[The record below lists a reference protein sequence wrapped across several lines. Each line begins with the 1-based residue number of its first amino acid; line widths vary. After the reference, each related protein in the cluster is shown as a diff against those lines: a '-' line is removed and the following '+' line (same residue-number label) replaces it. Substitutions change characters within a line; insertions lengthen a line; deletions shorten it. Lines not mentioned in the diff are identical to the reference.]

1 MHDRPVL
8 PAGADLLLR
17 IMRGDDPECLQE
29 LQSLS
34 SNEWE
39 ELTLT
44 AVEYRLG
51 TQLLQNLNRFG
62 VVLLQ
67 IPESARDRL
76 VALTRSNV
84 QRNLVRQFQL
94 RDLANAC
101 DDADIPFLIMKGLW
115 LVELA
120 YRDVSMRDSGDI
132 DVLVRADDM
141 PRFTR
146 ILSGL
151 GYVLPAGVE
160 DIREVASSRHEFDV
174 VHPKRSTSLDVHW
187 AITSSHE
194 APVDEPSFWQRT
206 EQYRLAGRDC
216 LSLGVE
222 DHLLLICFHA
232 AVHHRFL
239 YVGPRALFD
248 VAQVIEKPPRPIDW
262 NEFVNRAKSL
272 GWERGTWLMLELVK
286 VYIGVQ
292 PPPSVMNNLRPPG
305 KQDSTVLIAALEAM
319 FLDQSH
325 VQRLDTSLV
334 KLFSEGNWRRR
345 CRWFV
350 NRFFPPPEDVAS
362 HFQMKV
368 ADDDLLG
375 LRFKRWWFLLRK
387 NLPMLSELL
396 LPNSRRRAELE
407 RSMLL
412 HSWLNDDMRD
422 TK

>member
-1 MHDRPVL
+1 MHDRAVL
-8 PAGADLLLR
+8 PPGADLLLR
-17 IMRGDDPECLQE
+17 ILHVEDPECLQD

-34 SNEWE
+34 TAEWE
-39 ELTLT
+39 QLTNT

-51 TQLLQNLNRFG
+51 AQLLQSLNRLG
-62 VVLLQ
+62 IVLPQ

-76 VALTRSNV
+76 VELTRTNV
-84 QRNLVRQFQL
+84 QRNLVRQLQL
-94 RDLANAC
+94 RDLGNAC
-101 DDADIPFLIMKGLW
+101 DEADIPFLIMKGLW

-132 DVLVRADDM
+132 DVLVRAEDM

-146 ILSGL
+146 LLSSL
-151 GYVLPAGVE
+151 GYALPADIE
-160 DIREVASSRHEFDV
+160 DLREVAPSRHEFDV
-174 VHPKRSTSLDVHW
+174 VHPNRRTSLDVHW
-187 AITSSHE
+187 AITSPHE
-194 APVDEPSFWQRT
+194 GPVDESSFWQRA
-206 EQYRLAGRDC
+206 EKYRLAGRDG

-222 DHLLLICFHA
+222 DHLLLVCFHA

-239 YVGPRALFD
+239 YVGPRSLFD

-262 NEFVNRAKSL
+262 NEFVDRAKSL
-272 GWERGTWLMLELVK
+272 GWERGTWLMLELVR

-292 PPPSVMNNLRPPG
+292 PPPLVMNGLRPTG
-305 KQDSTVLIAALEAM
+305 EQDSTVLIAALEAM

-325 VQRLDTSLV
+325 AQRFDTSLV
-334 KLFSEGNWRRR
+334 KLFSEDSWKRR

-368 ADDDLLG
+368 AHDELLG

-387 NLPMLSELL
+387 NIPMLSELL

-407 RSMLL
+407 RSILL
-412 HSWLNDDMRD
+412 HSWLNDEMRD

>member
-1 MHDRPVL
+1 MHDRAVL

-17 IMRGDDPECLQE
+17 IMRGDDPACLQD

-34 SNEWE
+34 TNEWE

-51 TQLLQNLNRFG
+51 AQLLQNLNRLG
-62 VVLLQ
+62 VALLQ

-101 DDADIPFLIMKGLW
+101 DVADIPFLIMKGLW

-151 GYVLPAGVE
+151 GYVLPAGVA
-160 DIREVASSRHEFDV
+160 DIREVAPSRHEFDV

-187 AITSSHE
+187 AITSSLE
-194 APVDEPSFWQRT
+194 APVDEPSFWLRA
-206 EQYRLAGRDC
+206 EQYRLAGRHC

-248 VAQVIEKPPRPIDW
+248 VAQVIENPPRTIDW
-262 NEFVNRAKSL
+262 NEFVDRAKSL
-272 GWERGTWLMLELVK
+272 GWERGTWLMLELVR

-292 PPPSVMNNLRPPG
+292 PPPFVMNGLRPPG
-305 KQDSTVLIAALEAM
+305 AQDPAVLIAALEAM

-334 KLFSEGNWRRR
+334 RLFSEGNWRRR

-368 ADDDLLG
+368 VHDDLLG

-387 NLPMLSELL
+387 NIPMLSELL

-412 HSWLNDDMRD
+412 HSWLNDDMHD

>member
-1 MHDRPVL
+1 MHDRAVL
-8 PAGADLLLR
+8 PPGADLLLR
-17 IMRGDDPECLQE
+17 IMRDGNPACSQDL
-29 LQSLS
+29 LSLS
-34 SNEWE
+34 PNEWE

-51 TQLLQNLNRFG
+51 AQLLQNLNRLG
-62 VVLLQ
+62 LSLPQ
-67 IPESARDRL
+67 IPESASDRL

-84 QRNLVRQFQL
+84 QRNLVRQLQL
-94 RDLANAC
+94 RDLVDAC
-101 DDADIPFLIMKGLW
+101 DEADIPFLIMKGLW

-132 DVLVRADDM
+132 DVLVGADDM

-151 GYVLPAGVE
+151 GYVLPAGIE
-160 DIREVASSRHEFDV
+160 DIREVAPSRHEFDV
-174 VHPKRSTSLDVHW
+174 VHPNRRTSLDVHW
-187 AITSSHE
+187 AITSPHE
-194 APVDEPSFWQRT
+194 GPVDEPSFWQRA

-216 LSLGVE
+216 LSLRVE

-262 NEFVNRAKSL
+262 NEFIDRAKAL

-292 PPPSVMNNLRPPG
+292 PPPFVMNSLRPPG
-305 KQDSTVLIAALEAM
+305 EQDSAVLIAALEAM

-325 VQRLDTSLV
+325 AQRFDTSLV
-334 KLFSEGNWRRR
+334 KLFSEEDWKRR

-350 NRFFPPPEDVAS
+350 NRIFPPPEDVAS

-368 ADDDLLG
+368 VHDDLLG

-396 LPNSRRRAELE
+396 LPNSRRRSELE

>member
-1 MHDRPVL
+1 MHDRAVL
-8 PAGADLLLR
+8 PPGADLLLC
-17 IMRGDDPECLQE
+17 IMRNDDPACLRD

-34 SNEWE
+34 PNEWD

-44 AVEYRLG
+44 AIEYRLG
-51 TQLLQNLNRFG
+51 AQMLQNLNRLG
-62 VVLLQ
+62 VDLPQ
-67 IPESARDRL
+67 IPESARARL

-84 QRNLVRQFQL
+84 QRNLVRQLQL

-101 DDADIPFLIMKGLW
+101 DEADIPFLIMKGLW

-132 DVLVRADDM
+132 DVLVRADDL

-151 GYVLPAGVE
+151 GYALPAGIE
-160 DIREVASSRHEFDV
+160 DIREVAPSRHEFDV
-174 VHPKRSTSLDVHW
+174 VHPKRRTSLDVHW
-187 AITSSHE
+187 SITSPHE
-194 APVDEPSFWQRT
+194 GPVDEPSFWQRA

-216 LSLGVE
+216 SSLGVE

-239 YVGPRALFD
+239 YVGPRSLID
-248 VAQVIEKPPRPIDW
+248 VAQVIENPPQPIDW
-262 NEFVNRAKSL
+262 VEFVDRAKSL
-272 GWERGTWLMLELVK
+272 GWERGTWLMLELVR

-292 PPPSVMNNLRPPG
+292 PPPFVMNDLHQPEE
-305 KQDSTVLIAALEAM
+305 QDCAVLIAALEAM

-325 VQRLDTSLV
+325 AQRLDTSLV
-334 KLFSEGNWRRR
+334 KLFSEGDWKGR

-362 HFQMKV
+362 HFQRKV
-368 ADDDLLG
+368 AHDDLLG

-396 LPNSRRRAELE
+396 LPNSPRRAELE

-412 HSWLNDDMRD
+412 HSWLNDEVRD